1 MPPFLDNDI
10 ALVELAEEVDLTMY
24 TPICLAGS
32 KVAESGLSCQIIWN
46 IEKFVSNCD

>member
-32 KVAESGLSCQIIWN
+32 SVTESGLSCQITN
-46 IEKFVSNCD
+46 